1 MARKQSAE
9 STQGIGNKNLVIRD
23 IARFLIPIPP
33 QTIATILEL
42 NAIISDVIPKN
53 ASRKKNIP
61 KVRLITIVI
70 TPIIPKFKDTIPSA
84 FPIFFSTII
93 C

>member
-1 MARKQSAE
+1 MGNIDPSTNPAIAKPGE
-9 STQGIGNKNLVIRD
+9 SS
-23 IARFLIPIPP
+23 FLIPIPP

-42 NAIISDVIPKN
+42 NAIISNVIPKN
-53 ASRKKNIP
+53 TSRKKNIP
-61 KVRLITIVI
+61 KARLITIFI